1 MQHTPKYALNL
12 IDPSDDFLPDPLN
25 RNMETVE
32 TQLQAREAAE
42 AALDTKF
49 TAAIGAGGKTA
60 RIAWGS
66 YVGNDEYG
74 KEHPNVLTFD
84 FKPVLVFVR
93 SADEFNYHIL
103 MRPSQKSASNGGA
116 SAQVTWGERSVS
128 WYYSSEM
135 AAFITYQC
143 NSKDV
148 TYTYTVIGAAE

>member
-1 MQHTPKYALNL
+1 MQHTQKYQLNL
-12 IDPSDDFLPDPLN
+12 IDPSDTLSPEPLN
-25 RNMETVE
+25 QNAETVE
-32 TQLQAREAAE
+32 TQLAAV
-42 AALDTKF
+42 DDKF
-49 TAAIGAGGKTA
+49 SAAIGSGGKNA

-103 MRPSQKSASNGGA
+103 MRPSQKSASNSGA

-135 AAFITYQC
+135 TAFITYQC